1 LGIKGFPF
9 PLCFPFTF
17 KQTNVFPIRAGAGHV
32 LPLSDQGLD
41 AFIFRR
47 TVLHLSRLTAVGFK
61 SFAHKLDLSLRQGIT
76 CVVGPNGCGK
86 SNVVDALRWALGE
99 QRARSLRSSNMEDVI
114 FSGSRSRKPLGMAEV
129 SVTIDNA
136 NKILPVDFTEV
147 TVTRRLFRSGDSDYL
162 LNKVPCRLKDIHN
175 LLMDTGLGAHAYS
188 VIEQGMVDEI
198 ISDKPEERRRL
209 FEEAAGVTRYKVR
222 RRSAWNKLESIQQ
235 DLQRIEDIIGEVER
249 QVNSLKRQ
257 ERKARLY
264 KQLSDQF
271 REMEIHLGQFMYHDM
286 SDRARPLL
294 EEMTFLKEDIE
305 VGGTDIARLG
315 ARVEEV
321 RTELTA
327 QDQALAAANAEVSRQ
342 TEVVHRKDREI
353 LVARSESQNIV
364 GFLERAARQ
373 REEMG
378 ERQEAALS
386 GQHTAEQDRREASSA
401 LEQTEKALTD
411 ANQALE
417 GLSEALEIRRSEGEE
432 KKKQL
437 MSILE
442 QISDKNGRLERGR
455 AEIEGLAHRRARLA
469 EDAGR
474 VQFRKQ
480 ESDES
485 GAEATRQIIE
495 LEEAATEKEKQRKA
509 WAGERSQ
516 QLEEQVRLTE
526 RRNELNAQQE
536 ADGARL
542 ALLKRLREGFEG
554 YSRGVRALAVDSPY
568 TSKIKGILADAVA
581 VNSAYTQAIEAALG
595 RALECLVVDS
605 ADDALEAIDYLSNGG
620 HGAAAFLP
628 MDRVLHSGGTPWVP
642 PKGEGVIGRASDL
655 LSKNS
660 LASALL
666 HQTLLVT
673 DSRKAL
679 ELSPAMCA
687 IGVDIVTL
695 NGELFSPEGTIFG
708 GVAEGEETNLI
719 GRTQEIETLE
729 AGLADG
735 AEDLARVTGEIQH
748 HDDILAELTRH
759 IGVSD
764 ENLSELRNRQ
774 SGLNRD
780 RENARTESERQVK
793 LAAELEE
800 EREKLASRE
809 TELIRIQDA
818 AEGEV
823 SGLGAQRT
831 RIEDDILQADEVLRE
846 QEQQR
851 RAQQDVVAGHRV
863 EMASLRARAERQEVE
878 AQRLAREQSELAR
891 ELERLETECA
901 ESESRK
907 RKLDETVEEAS
918 AEMQGLHKIQT
929 KLEQKRDTQA
939 QGQQELMKATREV
952 EEELRSINQR
962 VNQNQ
967 ERLRG
972 QEVELAQLKTK
983 AEELQ
988 SRLQRDYDVDVKEL
1002 GRLDLPEFNAD
1013 ITGKRV
1019 LETQER
1025 LRRMGSVNLAA
1036 LDEYDLQKERFEF
1049 LAQQRDDL
1057 LEAEETLKRT
1067 ISKIDRTARGR
1078 FMETFNEIRANFHKT
1093 FAAFF
1098 VGGEADLLMPSDED
1112 PLEAPL
1118 QIIARPRGKQLQN
1131 INLLSGGER
1140 ALTAISLLF
1149 AIYLVKPSPF
1159 CILDEVD
1166 APLDDANVTRFVKV
1180 IKQFARDVQ
1189 FIVVTH
1195 NKGTME
1201 AADCLHG
1208 VTMEEPG
1215 VSKLVSVKLAEE
1227 EKSGNGQVQAVLE
1240 VEPADD

>member
-1 LGIKGFPF
+1 M
-9 PLCFPFTF
+9 
-17 KQTNVFPIRAGAGHV
+17 
-32 LPLSDQGLD
+32 
-41 AFIFRR
+41 
-47 TVLHLSRLTAVGFK
+47 HLSRLTAVGFK

-264 KQLSDQF
+264 KQLTDQL
-271 REMEIHLGQFMYHDM
+271 REMEIHLGQFLYYDM

-321 RTELTA
+321 RTGLIA
-327 QDQALAAANAEVSRQ
+327 RDQALAAANDEVSRQ

-353 LVARSESQNIV
+353 LVARSKSQNIV

-386 GQHTAEQDRREASSA
+386 GQHAAEQDRSEAISA
-401 LEQTEKALTD
+401 LEQTETALTD

-417 GLSEALEIRRSEGEE
+417 GLRQALEIRRSEGDE

-455 AEIEGLAHRRARLA
+455 AEIEGLAHRLARLA

-474 VQFRKQ
+474 VQSRKQ

-495 LEEAATEKEKQRKA
+495 LEEAATEREKQRKA
-509 WAGERSQ
+509 WAGERSR

-542 ALLKRLREGFEG
+542 ALLTRLREGFEG

-568 TSKIKGILADAVA
+568 TSQIKGILADAVA
-581 VNSAYTQAIEAALG
+581 VDSAYTQAIEAALG

-605 ADDALEAIDYLSNGG
+605 ADDALEAIEYLSNGG
-620 HGAAAFLP
+620 HGAAA
-628 MDRVLHSGGTPWVP
+628 
-642 PKGEGVIGRASDL
+642 
-655 LSKNS
+655 KNS
-660 LASALL
+660 LASSLL

-759 IGVSD
+759 IGVSN

-780 RENARTESERQVK
+780 RENSRTESERQVK

-831 RIEDDILQADEVLRE
+831 RIEDDIRQADEVLRE

-878 AQRLAREQSELAR
+878 AQRLEREQGELAR

-918 AEMQGLHKIQT
+918 AEMEGLHKIQT
-929 KLEQKRDTQA
+929 ELEQKRDTQA
-939 QGQQELMKATREV
+939 QVQQELMKATREV

-1036 LDEYDLQKERFEF
+1036 LDEYDVQKERFEF

-1166 APLDDANVTRFVKV
+1166 APLDDANVARFVKV
-1180 IKQFARDVQ
+1180 IEQFARDVQ

-1240 VEPADD
+1240 AEPADD